1 MILATTAV
9 SGPFSELARFVQR
22 SRHASGQDPGRKM
35 TRNYV
40 VRPRKRCW
48 VIEVDDE
55 PVTLT
60 ASQGE
65 ALATALD
72 AARRDAEQERIVARV
87 TLVDERGDIVPLA
100 SFGDHADAL
109 PASSGH
115 RVAQL

>member
-1 MILATTAV
+1 
-9 SGPFSELARFVQR
+9 
-22 SRHASGQDPGRKM
+22 M

-72 AARRDAEQERIVARV
+72 AARRDSDQEHIVTRV
-87 TLVDERGDIVPLA
+87 TLVDERGEISALT
-100 SFGDHADAL
+100 SFGEHTRDARA
-109 PASSGH
+109 PKVPH
-115 RVAQL
+115 RWAHV

>member
-1 MILATTAV
+1 
-9 SGPFSELARFVQR
+9 
-22 SRHASGQDPGRKM
+22 M

-55 PVTLT
+55 PVSLT

-72 AARRDAEQERIVARV
+72 AARRDAEHERIVARV
-87 TLVDERGDIVPLA
+87 TLVDEHGDIVPLA
-100 SFGDHADAL
+100 SFGDRGEAL
-109 PASSGH
+109 PASP
-115 RVAQL
+115 RRRAAQL